1 MKTLHTFFKKHT
13 FIAILTVFIAEF
25 LIYEG
30 LYRIGAALHF
40 SFDKPNKAYF
50 ITETILKVLPAFLIA
65 FCIGT
70 LDSLKN
76 PFKDLGRSLLSGAWI
91 LFIAILISVVSFL
104 ESVENGNNITS
115 PSEVIFYILFVLM
128 VGLSEEL
135 LMRGTI
141 TRLLAEKFGNEGK
154 GMVISVLI
162 GAVCFGLYHFSNY
175 LGNHD
180 LEMTLQQM
188 IATTLGGMLLCAIY
202 VKWENLLGV
211 IILHATFDFATLFQ
225 YGLIEGKSIADRRVR
240 GSGDLKQLLISNST
254 FVIAAII
261 VMLHRKKKKDMGEI
275 I

>member
-1 MKTLHTFFKKHT
+1 M
-13 FIAILTVFIAEF
+13 TVFIAEF

-40 SFDKPNKAYF
+40 SFDKSNKAYF

-104 ESVENGNNITS
+104 KSVENGNNITS

-141 TRLLAEKFGNEGK
+141 TRILAEKFGNEGK

-162 GAVCFGLYHFSNY
+162 AAV
-175 LGNHD
+175 
-180 LEMTLQQM
+180 
-188 IATTLGGMLLCAIY
+188 
-202 VKWENLLGV
+202 
-211 IILHATFDFATLFQ
+211 
-225 YGLIEGKSIADRRVR
+225 
-240 GSGDLKQLLISNST
+240 
-254 FVIAAII
+254 I